1 MGRILFVIFIA
12 MPLLE
17 IAGFVLVG
25 NAVGLWATLGG
36 VLLSGLAGALI
47 LRWQGLSLLNE
58 MRSTMGRGQVPARA
72 IADAMMVALAGLLL
86 LIPGYFSDLVGLLLL
101 VPPVRGAI
109 YNFLRSRVT
118 VVSTQTT
125 SYGFTPRQLDDDTIE
140 LSEDEYRPN

>member
-1 MGRILFVIFIA
+1 VGRILFVIFIA